1 MNDYDL
7 CREYQ
12 YELNKQNVLI
22 CTISVKEYLV
32 LITSSVK

>member
-7 CREYQ
+7 SGYQ
-12 YELNKQNVLI
+12 YELNKQTVLI
-22 CTISVKEYLV
+22 YTISEKEYLV